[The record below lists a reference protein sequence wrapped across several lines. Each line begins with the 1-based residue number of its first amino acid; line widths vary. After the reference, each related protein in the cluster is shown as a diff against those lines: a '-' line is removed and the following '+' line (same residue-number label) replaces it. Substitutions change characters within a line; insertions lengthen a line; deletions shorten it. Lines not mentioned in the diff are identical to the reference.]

1 MIKRLLFSAMAVAAM
16 AFSASADTYDLT
28 DQFGGSG
35 WGSSYD
41 ADTKTITFDDA
52 WTGKGVW
59 LTDFD
64 ASAYDEV
71 VFECETTTMGFNV
84 VVEYVDAETADN
96 TSMFFPAGTTKA
108 VTPLSAEFKSG
119 VKQIY
124 IQGAAAGTIVM
135 KELYLQN
142 EVVVDPSIPVVIYE
156 GETEF
161 ASDWKTSLDLP
172 ASALIQAKFAA
183 GDKLVFEYTAQ
194 EGNGF
199 KLIYVNDAYAWTLLP
214 IMATLPTYSEQ
225 HGTINLPTD
234 KHELAITFDAENVD
248 LLISSANHGGKVQ
261 AGGLTIT
268 KISVVHPEAEA
279 SASNWF
285 ISGGFN
291 GWDNG
296 VSEEYAFKAT
306 ATEGVF
312 EYNVDELSGE
322 FLIVWSE
329 NATPDWSKKLGGVSN
344 MNANTAYE
352 YVIGGDNFSLAGIVK
367 DATVVIDTNAG
378 TITVNGTSAA
388 NEFEEVYLIGDF
400 GDGWSETN
408 TNMPLTLKEGT
419 TDTFEGTYELTAAT
433 SYFKLKAGSF
443 VFGTGGGD
451 VAVELDTDYTAKKT
465 GNAYSIGA
473 GKYNFV
479 CTVAADGETATLK
492 VTAATDGIADI
503 TTDENA
509 PVEYF
514 NLQGGRVTEPTTG
527 LYIRRQGGKAAKVYV
542 K

>member
-1 MIKRLLFSAMAVAAM
+1 M
-16 AFSASADTYDLT
+16 
-28 DQFGGSG
+28 
-35 WGSSYD
+35 
-41 ADTKTITFDDA
+41 
-52 WTGKGVW
+52 
-59 LTDFD
+59 
-64 ASAYDEV
+64 
-71 VFECETTTMGFNV
+71 
-84 VVEYVDAETADN
+84 
-96 TSMFFPAGTTKA
+96 
-108 VTPLSAEFKSG
+108 
-119 VKQIY
+119 
-124 IQGAAAGTIVM
+124 
-135 KELYLQN
+135 
-142 EVVVDPSIPVVIYE
+142 
-156 GETEF
+156 
-161 ASDWKTSLDLP
+161 
-172 ASALIQAKFAA
+172 
-183 GDKLVFEYTAQ
+183 
-194 EGNGF
+194 
-199 KLIYVNDAYAWTLLP
+199 
-214 IMATLPTYSEQ
+214 
-225 HGTINLPTD
+225 
-234 KHELAITFDAENVD
+234 
-248 LLISSANHGGKVQ
+248 
-261 AGGLTIT
+261 
-268 KISVVHPEAEA
+268 VHPEAEA

-388 NEFEEVYLIGDF
+388 NEFEEVYLIGNF

-433 SYFKLKAGSF
+433 SYFKLKAGSL
-443 VFGTGGGD
+443 VFGTGGDD

-503 TTDENA
+503 TADENA

-514 NLQGGRVTEPTTG
+514 NLQGVRVAEPTTG

>member
-71 VFECETTTMGFNV
+71 VFECEATTMDFNV
-84 VVEYVDAETADN
+84 VVEYVGAEDADN
-96 TSMFFPAGTTKA
+96 TSMFFSAGTTKA
-108 VTPLSAEFKSG
+108 VTPLNAEFKSG

-142 EVVVDPSIPVVIYE
+142 EVVVDPSIPVVLFE
-156 GETEF
+156 GEK
-161 ASDWKTSLDLP
+161 AIDWWSNAVDIT
-172 ASALIQAKFAA
+172 AAQAIAAKLVA
-183 GDKLVFEYTAQ
+183 GDKLVVSYNAE

-199 KLIYVNDAYAWTLLP
+199 KAIYIDSSWGNDVMPFMLEQE
-214 IMATLPTYSEQ
+214 TYNAE
-225 HGTINLPTD
+225 HGTIYLNPE
-234 KHELAITFDAENVD
+234 KHEVSFIIGEEDAEIFLNTTYNGVK
-248 LLISSANHGGKVQ
+248 LCGEKVTLTKVTLVHAAAQ
-261 AGGLTIT
+261 A
-268 KISVVHPEAEA
+268 E
-279 SASNWF
+279 ASNWF

-312 EYNVDELSGE
+312 EYNADELSGE

-503 TTDENA
+503 TADENA

-514 NLQGGRVTEPTTG
+514 NLQGVRVAEPTTG